1 MHAVREGFPK
11 EAVMLSSVI
20 VLFDTPSARTP
31 NDDCKIT
38 KKNNIRHTRFYFFW
52 LSVYFH
58 YLCNR
63 FLQTLRNLGLLFK
76 NV

>member
-31 NDDCKIT
+31 NDDCKI
-38 KKNNIRHTRFYFFW
+38 KKKTIFGIQGFIFFGFPFIFIIFATDFYRH
-52 LSVYFH
+52 
-58 YLCNR
+58 
-63 FLQTLRNLGLLFK
+63 
-76 NV
+76 